1 MTAFTD
7 QPRSTRIAWI
17 CAIITSALGATILF
31 SAEAG
36 INWPI
41 WVAAASGSLIIARY
55 SAVRRVEAPLLVLC
69 GWATVLSL
77 GFALTTTV
85 PFPGFIVLADAML
98 LGLAVITIGGERWG
112 DLSAKLLAAV
122 PFLAPIRVVGATA
135 QEVAGAPRSVS
146 SPRSRAIVRGSLL
159 TVPLV
164 IILVALLASADP
176 IINWGTNRITSW
188 LPDWSFPTRLVF
200 FLFLLALTLGAN
212 ALGIRQLASRL
223 PQYPHIPGRIS
234 IGMTE
239 QRMILWSAAVI
250 LWLFVALQVS
260 YFIHP
265 PPASLGTGVTFAE
278 FARRGF
284 GELSFAVTIVG
295 AIIILLEYARPAD
308 ATDRD
313 RSILRRLDFALL
325 IALELIL
332 FSAFRRVLL
341 YEQAYGFTDARVFA
355 QAYMI
360 VMALA
365 LGALAWEIWRGSIS
379 VSFGRRVA
387 ELALGAFTVL
397 VFWNSQAWILNRNI
411 DRARETGKFD
421 AHYATV
427 DMSRDAIPTLV
438 RRRAEIPLPQR
449 DTVEADLACDRLP
462 APRRWFEWNRSV
474 SAAEK
479 ALRSWNRPPCPK
491 WRDFERRTVGYE
503 N

>member
-1 MTAFTD
+1 MTTPTD
-7 QPRSTRIAWI
+7 QPRSTKVAWI
-17 CAIITSALGATILF
+17 CAVITAALGATILF

-41 WVAAASGSLIIARY
+41 WVAAASASLIIARY
-55 SAVRRVEAPLLVLC
+55 AAVRRVETPMLVLC
-69 GWATVLSL
+69 AWATVISF
-77 GFALTTTV
+77 GFALTTTP
-85 PFPGFIVLADAML
+85 PFPGVVILSDAML
-98 LGLAVITIGGERWG
+98 LGLAVITIGAERWA

-146 SPRSRAIVRGSLL
+146 SPRSRAILRGSLL
-159 TVPLV
+159 TIPVVVVL
-164 IILVALLASADP
+164 IALLASADP

-188 LPDWSFPTRLVF
+188 LPDWSFPPRLVF
-200 FLFLLALTLGAN
+200 FLFLFTLTLGAN
-212 ALGIRQLASRL
+212 ALGMRQRAVRL
-223 PQYPHIPGRIS
+223 PQYPTVAGRIS

-239 QRMILWSAAVI
+239 QRMILWSTAVI

-265 PPASLGTGVTFAE
+265 PPAALGTGVTFAE

-295 AIIILLEYARPAD
+295 AIIILLEYARPVD

-313 RSILRRLDFALL
+313 RAILQRLDFALL

-341 YEQAYGFTDARVFA
+341 YEEAYGFTDARVFA

-365 LGALAWEIWRGSIS
+365 
-379 VSFGRRVA
+379 
-387 ELALGAFTVL
+387 
-397 VFWNSQAWILNRNI
+397 
-411 DRARETGKFD
+411 
-421 AHYATV
+421 
-427 DMSRDAIPTLV
+427 
-438 RRRAEIPLPQR
+438 
-449 DTVEADLACDRLP
+449 
-462 APRRWFEWNRSV
+462 
-474 SAAEK
+474 
-479 ALRSWNRPPCPK
+479 
-491 WRDFERRTVGYE
+491 
-503 N
+503 

>member
-1 MTAFTD
+1 MTSPTVD
-7 QPRSTRIAWI
+7 PVVSTKIAWI
-17 CAIITSALGATILF
+17 CAVITAALGATILF

-41 WVAAASGSLIIARY
+41 WVAAASVSLIISRFA
-55 SAVRRVEAPLLVLC
+55 AVRRVELPMLVLC
-69 GWATVLSL
+69 TWAIVLSI
-77 GFALTTTV
+77 GFALTSS
-85 PFPGFIVLADAML
+85 PPLPGFIVLADAML
-98 LGLAVITIGGERWG
+98 LGLAVITIGAERWSQ
-112 DLSAKLLAAV
+112 LSAKLLAAV
-122 PFLAPIRVVGATA
+122 PFMAPIRVVGATA

-164 IILVALLASADP
+164 IVLVALFASADP

-188 LPDWSFPTRLVF
+188 LPDWSFPPRLIF
-200 FLFLLALTLGAN
+200 FLFLLTLTLGAN
-212 ALGIRQLASRL
+212 ALGMRQLAVRL
-223 PQYPHIPGRIS
+223 PQYPSVPGRVS

-265 PPASLGTGVTFAE
+265 PPAALGTGVTFAE

-295 AIIILLEYARPAD
+295 AIIILLEYARPVD

-313 RSILRRLDFALL
+313 RAILVRLDFALL

-341 YEQAYGFTDARVFA
+341 YEAAYGFTQARVFA
-355 QAYMI
+355 QAYMV

-365 LGALAWEIWRGSIS
+365 LAALAWEISRGSIS

-387 ELALGAFTVL
+387 ELALGALTVL
-397 VFWNSQAWILNRNI
+397 VFWNFQAWIVNRNV
-411 DRARETGKFD
+411 DRVASGGQFD
-421 AHYATV
+421 ASYLATL
-427 DMSRDAIPTLV
+427 SPDATPTLIK
-438 RRRAEIPLPQR
+438 RLPEIPRPQR
-449 DTVEADLACDRLP
+449 DTIETRLACRRAP
-462 APRRWFEWNRSV
+462 ADRRWFEWNRSE
-474 SAAEK
+474 AAATE
-479 ALRSWNRPPCPK
+479 ALKNWTPPACPSPVRALK
-491 WRDFERRTVGYE
+491 QSIDD
-503 N
+503 